1 MSVDEIKHLGSRDS
15 YITSPLSE
23 SQSLVLRT
31 NTIYTINNA
40 KMAHL
45 KSYLQQLEKDFT
57 IDTAKLKYVTNHF
70 VKELE
75 KGMTGK
81 MDRSKFHR

>member
-1 MSVDEIKHLGSRDS
+1 
-15 YITSPLSE
+15 
-23 SQSLVLRT
+23 
-31 NTIYTINNA
+31 
-40 KMAHL
+40 MAHL

-81 MDRSKFHR
+81 MDRSKFNR